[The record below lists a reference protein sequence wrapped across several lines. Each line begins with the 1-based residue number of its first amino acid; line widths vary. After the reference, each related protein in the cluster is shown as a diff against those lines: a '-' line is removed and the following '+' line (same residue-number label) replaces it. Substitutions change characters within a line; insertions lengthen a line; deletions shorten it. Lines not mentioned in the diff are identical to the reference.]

1 MKITSTIIYVLA
13 VILSINNRLYSFENR
28 IGKEIVLQGYERS
41 YTIVLPSNYNQL
53 QKYPAIIALH
63 GGGGSGQQCE
73 KSYALT
79 NWANKNGYIMVYPD
93 GVKKKGL
100 IKLRT
105 WNAGTCCGNASEN
118 NVNDVE
124 FISLILDDLVKNY
137 FSDSEKIFVVGMS
150 NGGMMAYK
158 LACEIPNKI
167 RGIAVVSGTMVTNK
181 IYNNLIP
188 VPILHIHSI
197 NDKRVPVKGGKG
209 VSDYYFPSVDSVL
222 SIWKKINKCD
232 ENNKQIL
239 KGIDFTNYKWYND
252 KGDLMIDYYLTED
265 GGHSWPQGK
274 KGSIFSDKPAISIN
288 ANDLIFYFFNT
299 LCNRK

>member
-28 IGKEIVLQGYERS
+28 IEKEIVLQGYERS

-124 FISLILDDLVKNY
+124 FISLIIDDLVKNY

-181 IYNNLIP
+181 VYNNLIP

-209 VSDYYFPSVDSVL
+209 VFDYYFPSVDSVL

-274 KGSIFSDKPAISIN
+274 KGAVFGDKPATSIN